1 MTLVEYSLACTKS
14 FLVKQM
20 KDENGTYTTMTI
32 ASMDSYEEENVR
44 YVALNTRSGVVAS
57 GWGGR
62 RRRGGGEAC
71 VQC

>member
-14 FLVKQM
+14 FLMKQT

-32 ASMDSYEEENVR
+32 ASMDSYEEVNGR
-44 YVALNTRSGVVAS
+44 YVAVNTPSGVVAS

-62 RRRGGGEAC
+62 RRGGGEAC
-71 VQC
+71 VQY